1 MKFVAQGIQKLES
14 EPESEPELEPES
26 EPGLI
31 ASDSATL
38 DKPAYK
44 K

>member
-1 MKFVAQGIQKLES
+1 MKFVAQGVQKLES
-14 EPESEPELEPES
+14 DLEPEPEPES

-31 ASDSATL
+31 PSDSATL